1 MNNLYLFAE
10 KEQRK
15 ALVNRWKDMN
25 NNSNNKYA
33 FAFYSFFMFGSSKN
47 ITYLK

>member
-1 MNNLYLFAE
+1 MLKGTEGQPLLIDGE
-10 KEQRK
+10 
-15 ALVNRWKDMN
+15 VVI

-33 FAFYSFFMFGSSKN
+33 FAFYSFFRLGSSKD